1 MLLLS
6 INNCL
11 KDLVDV
17 LNQIPNSEYSINVL
31 RWVTLLLENI
41 QGILLQCFN
50 VFKIIMI
57 QVLWIMINEK
67 EMYCSKWYW
76 FRDESGRN
84 YLELFGKKKIRKSN
98 CNKLL
103 TVKKFALKV
112 ITWESCFII
121 WALYPSPSLDK
132 VAVLQ
137 NPTILLSENFEWPI
151 QQLNTENNVHS
162 KFCKISW

>member
-67 EMYCSKWYW
+67 EMYCQN
-76 FRDESGRN
+76 D
-84 YLELFGKKKIRKSN
+84 
-98 CNKLL
+98 
-103 TVKKFALKV
+103 TDFAMNQV
-112 ITWESCFII
+112 GII
-121 WALYPSPSLDK
+121 
-132 VAVLQ
+132 
-137 NPTILLSENFEWPI
+137 
-151 QQLNTENNVHS
+151 
-162 KFCKISW
+162 